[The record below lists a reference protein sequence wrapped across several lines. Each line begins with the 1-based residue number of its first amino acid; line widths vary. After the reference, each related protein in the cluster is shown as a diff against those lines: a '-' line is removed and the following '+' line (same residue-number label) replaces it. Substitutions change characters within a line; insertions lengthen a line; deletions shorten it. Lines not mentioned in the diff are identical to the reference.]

1 MIVLKTIATT
11 QNFKVIPRVYADE
24 FTLSVR
30 DDSTNVIKTYQ
41 VTGATTSGNYL
52 TFSQAFSPVLVV
64 GHFYDL

>member
-1 MIVLKTIATT
+1 MIVLKTIATA

-41 VTGATTSGNYL
+41 ITGATTTGNYL
-52 TFSQAFSPVLVV
+52 TFS
-64 GHFYDL
+64 